1 MNNTCQLCRKPVE
14 LGFMADSID
23 PGQKS
28 LTPRQTTEQS
38 NRSEQGVL
46 EHNRVDPRPTS
57 VEPDPRGGSISF
69 HQRAPK
75 QGSRLK
81 VMFNW
86 LYLCHSQ

>member
-1 MNNTCQLCRKPVE
+1 MNNTCRLCRKPVE

-28 LTPRQTTEQS
+28 LTPKQTNEQS

-57 VEPDPRGGSISF
+57 VEPAPRGGSTGF

-75 QGSRLK
+75 QESRLK
-81 VMFNW
+81 FMFNW
-86 LYLCHSQ
+86 